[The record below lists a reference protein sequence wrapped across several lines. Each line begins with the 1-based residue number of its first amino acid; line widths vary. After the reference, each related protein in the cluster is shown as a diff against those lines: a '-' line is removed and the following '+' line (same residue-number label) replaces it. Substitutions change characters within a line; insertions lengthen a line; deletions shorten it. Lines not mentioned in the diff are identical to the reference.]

1 MAEATVRCRAPRAS
15 GFTLIEVMVALTVV
29 AFAFVAL
36 LGLHNRNLAMIGRDA
51 DLTDAM
57 LLARQLITEMEV
69 TEQWPDTGGRTGEYA
84 GFVWEREVEDTEL
97 PSVRRVRLRVARDPA
112 SPSACEILYY
122 IRDRRNP
129 DDAQRF

>member
-1 MAEATVRCRAPRAS
+1 MAEAAVRFRAQRAS

-36 LGLHNRNLAMIGRDA
+36 LGLHNRNLAMIARDG

-97 PSVRRVRLRVARDPA
+97 PTVRRVRLRVARDLT
-112 SPSACEILYY
+112 SPTCEILYY